1 MGSGFGIHA
10 APDARLSSAVIR
22 VAARTVDV
30 VAVFVLAAVA
40 SAVVGLAG
48 GWAAGVDFVGGREP
62 LNPGS
67 TSAVLFICQFAVP
80 IACAIAYEVLL
91 TTSRSQT
98 LGKFC
103 FGIQVVRAEDGG
115 ALGVSRSVRRSLL
128 PALLVVPTVAWLG
141 VVAVAFGLVLLF
153 CHPRHR
159 NLFDMLGGSVVVDA
173 PFVEISVPGFA

>member
-67 TSAVLFICQFAVP
+67 TSAVLFICRFAVP
-80 IACAIAYEVLL
+80 VVCAIAYEVLL

-98 LGKFC
+98 LGKWC

-141 VVAVAFGLVLLF
+141 VIAMACGLVLLF